1 MESRVENL
9 ERFTTL
15 SLLESEVNSLKV
27 IDDETGVDKFKT
39 GFIVDGFND
48 ETSQNTATPYNNVAV
63 DSQIGELR
71 PSTYTTSL
79 DLVWGSKSYI
89 GITQNA
95 DPTADLFTATDL
107 ESNNLKK
114 TGKVSNFRL
123 FCC

>member
-79 DLVWGSKSYI
+79 DLVWDQNLILEYS
-89 GITQNA
+89 NA
-95 DPTADLFTATDL
+95 DPTGAFWQLI
-107 ESNNLKK
+107 
-114 TGKVSNFRL
+114 
-123 FCC
+123 